1 MNPADRRISGRVEEI
16 VSGWWRQPGG
26 KFEKCKTLDLSMDG
40 ALIVVNRLLDEGLD
54 FELHLDMESE
64 WSAAF
69 DAKVLWQRPI
79 FFGKQQLTAVKYRFK
94 KSEDRSHFGLWLQRR
109 LALEKKPGEKITD
122 PVVLNEPKPTVEPS
136 IEPAPRLSLRESRWK
151 KTFSQLAAKV
161 PWTEPQSVPGER
173 RKEPRGQVGLTVVFE
188 RGGEHW
194 RAEFL
199 NVGMSGV
206 CLFVPRVADGDEG
219 LPALKKDEVVELV
232 LPELNLLV
240 GRNRCPATVVWKKSA
255 ELERDKRQT
264 GLVLGLQFATPT
276 EVKKSFVGDLL
287 KRINYSLRQ
296 ARSEVRI
303 TRFLPVVVT
312 IEKTR
317 YEGVTTDISA
327 GGASLILSEELET
340 PQNIHFSVNLE
351 ASERKD
357 DRWVTLSSRLLR
369 CTVDKQG
376 RNCYAVA
383 FRRGQEKE
391 LTELSRWL
399 AQQLGSGDISELI
412 PNFSASQKGMS

>member
-40 ALIVVNRLLDEGLD
+40 ALIVVNTLLDEGLD

-69 DAKVLWQRPI
+69 EATILWQRPI

-94 KSEDRSHFGLWLQRR
+94 KSEDRSLFGLWLQRR
-109 LALEKKPGEKITD
+109 LAAEKKPGVKITD
-122 PVVLNEPKPTVEPS
+122 PVVLNEPKPSVEPS

-161 PWTEPQSVPGER
+161 PWTEPQSVPEER

-188 RGGEHW
+188 WGGEHW

-240 GRNRCPATVVWKKSA
+240 GRNRCPATVVWKKAA

-264 GLVLGLQFATPT
+264 GLVLGLQFNTAT

-303 TRFLPVVVT
+303 TRVLPVIVAIGKV
-312 IEKTR
+312 K
-317 YEGVTTDISA
+317 YEGITVDISA
-327 GGASLILSEELET
+327 GGASLRLAEDLET
-340 PQNIHFSVNLE
+340 PQNIQFSVNLE
-351 ASERKD
+351 MSEGKE

-391 LTELSRWL
+391 QTELSRWL
-399 AQQLGSGDISELI
+399 AQQLGSSNINELI
-412 PNFSASQKGMS
+412 PNFSAFQKGM